1 MNPKVEQLIQE
12 EREREAKKRAEILI
26 SLGLCEEEREYA
38 KQNFSCGADA
48 RRAGFDHS
56 EMVDGVCQRY
66 RVKRITPLKLTDEE
80 YAKVYEIYQARK
92 AEQARDEGTQ
102 PQFVQPSIVSIGDAK
117 MTGTA
122 KATASSP
129 DGLASTL
136 ARWMS
141 VISWVGGG
149 LCAIVLAF
157 ISGEFNLAVL
167 LGCGIGFF
175 FTGLFWLAISQVL
188 GTLDSIAANTSLQ
201 TIQLEL
207 KRK

>member
-1 MNPKVEQLIQE
+1 MNPKVERLIQE
-12 EREREAKKRAEILI
+12 EQEREAKKRAEILI

-38 KQNFSCGADA
+38 KQNFSCDADA
-48 RRAGFDHS
+48 QRAGFDHS
-56 EMVDGVCQRY
+56 EVVDGVYQHY

-80 YAKVYEIYQARK
+80 YAKVYKIYQARK

-122 KATASSP
+122 RATASSP
-129 DGLASTL
+129 DGFASSL
-136 ARWMS
+136 ARWMA
-141 VISWVGGG
+141 VISWIGSG
-149 LCAIVLAF
+149 LCVIVFAF
-157 ISGEFNLAVL
+157 LPGFNLAVL
-167 LGCGIGFF
+167 LGGGIGFF
-175 FTGLFWLAISQVL
+175 VAGLFWQAFSQVL
-188 GTLDSIAANTSLQ
+188 GTLNSIAANTSHQ

>member
-1 MNPKVEQLIQE
+1 
-12 EREREAKKRAEILI
+12 
-26 SLGLCEEEREYA
+26 
-38 KQNFSCGADA
+38 
-48 RRAGFDHS
+48 
-56 EMVDGVCQRY
+56 MVDGVCQRY

-92 AEQARDEGTQ
+92 AEQVRDEGTQ

-117 MTGTA
+117 LTGTA

-136 ARWMS
+136 ARRMS
-141 VISWVGGG
+141 VFAWVVGA
-149 LCAIVLAF
+149 LCAIVIIFSPIENKL
-157 ISGEFNLAVL
+157 VL
-167 LGCGIGFF
+167 FFGCGIGFF
-175 FTGLFWLAISQVL
+175 FVGLFWRAISQVL
-188 GTLDSIAANTSLQ
+188 GTLDSIAANTSHQ